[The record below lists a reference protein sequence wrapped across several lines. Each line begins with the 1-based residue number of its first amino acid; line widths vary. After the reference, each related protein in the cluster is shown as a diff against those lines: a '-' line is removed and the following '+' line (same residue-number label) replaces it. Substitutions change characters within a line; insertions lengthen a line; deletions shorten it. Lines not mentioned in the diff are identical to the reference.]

1 MKIKKLLAVLL
12 AALFVAGLLPLGGIS
27 LPAAKA
33 EGNWPQITGFSVT
46 DGFVYDKPSKPTVKA
61 AVKDCTI
68 TQYDQKESCG
78 VSGYD
83 IVGEI
88 CLNVSE
94 PVLCSDG
101 SKADMPDQF
110 VVRYGNWTID
120 SIKNADANEIDAA
133 KPAIRNITTDKQEN
147 GKYSEAYNTSTFHT
161 VYISDD
167 EWEQYCYYRFK
178 IVVDAEPTAAAWPQ
192 ITDFSVTDGYLYDSA
207 QEAKRT
213 VACKVSDI
221 NIEQYEELKTI
232 DGNNYAGCINIDVE
246 YPVAM
251 ENGVPTTTSGAL
263 PTYLRMAKNGGY
275 SFTATKNATLITSRN
290 VSAQQ
295 SSTDTNKY
303 TTTAAAMA
311 VLMYDTNNNN
321 AYIYYELNINV
332 AEPTAAAWP
341 QLVGFTVTD
350 GYLYDNADKAAS
362 TVASKVKT
370 VSITQYD
377 ETIDRDGHAFAGEVH
392 ITAERPVVV
401 KDGSVT
407 LQLAQAPEN
416 FYIGQKDYSGQTIKG
431 TLLTEGMLSA
441 ARVAA
446 DGQDYKNEGY
456 EAAIEI
462 EYSGAKYYYA
472 LFITAEKAN
481 LTWPHL
487 TGYDNT
493 QPAYFYNS
501 SIEANRTLACR
512 INNVEVVNYT
522 SLTQKNQNSRTYY
535 IAGEL
540 HVTTDAPVEYAN
552 GQLTSVNVPVTRL
565 LSIPTADFRAIASES
580 DVTFGPS
587 FGIEVSRVSANNTN
601 LLQSSSMYF
610 AWFHLIKDGK
620 NYVYKVIVTI
630 EEPNTAPALKEG
642 VTSPAAAETEAGKL
656 WSIDLSTIF
665 EDADGDA
672 LSYTVSVNGA
682 EAAATGGL
690 FSMLPA
696 VAGETTLVFTASDG
710 KATSLEYTLTLTA
723 KASGGT
729 TPAVDWPQL
738 TELIITDG
746 HIYNEPT
753 VAASTFAC
761 TVKSIDI
768 VNYDSINMTEEG
780 LTGVRVIGEVTIYV
794 DSPVKVEN
802 GVLTDEAAEYPAY
815 PDALRVPKKAYSG
828 TVTGDNASLYIK
840 NILYAQRVEGENY
853 YKDGAPLPT
862 LAVTANNVKY
872 YYHLIIKPIEKP
884 AEPTWPQLTG
894 FSENDGYFY
903 NGTTKR
909 KKTIACKI
917 TDMDIINYDSLE
929 SVTLDSIDVDIAGEI
944 AFKIDSPVK
953 YDSTAGVTTEPD
965 VYPARLLIPDETYSI
980 TATKDVTLDTTI
992 VIAAETVSG
1001 SDVNLPTYKTA
1012 SYYDLLRCTYE
1023 GKTYYYYL
1031 TITPNAATS
1040 TAPRIRDGIENPMK
1054 VQLEVGNVF
1063 TIDLDN
1069 VFVDDNGSAL
1079 TYTVS
1084 VNGADAAAT
1093 GSKYTF
1099 APDKDG
1105 ATDLVFKASNGQES
1119 EPFVVNI
1126 ATSAVKYYAV
1136 SASAEGEYTVNS
1148 YKQSMGTAEVT
1159 VYGAK
1164 ANEAKPGDT
1173 VTVTA
1178 VTQPCV
1184 LQSLLYDAK
1193 VDHWEATGVDLGAH
1207 INGQSVTFTMPEN
1220 EVTLKAVLTKKGS
1233 VVDITANDFTGGELI
1248 FNVGSLSPSDNGTYE
1263 NGAHVRDVM
1272 TDTLPAGVKISVKV
1286 HSRYNEGYKIDR
1298 WEIINTTTGQPVENV
1313 EYANR
1318 QYPNSTGKYDYP
1330 TFTVDGVSNYSV
1342 KAIFVAKD
1350 YADVNV
1356 VADAAQGTATAQ
1368 AGANTGSTLAGVF
1381 EGTTVKLTAAANEN
1395 YAMEKW
1401 EASYIAADG
1410 STVAIEIT
1418 NADKTE
1424 ASFVMPATNRAAVT
1438 VKATFKKIK
1447 LSAECVMTE
1456 EPELL
1461 DANGKAI
1468 GVVSQSGTAYTIT
1481 LPAGTDVSKLGEM
1494 KLKLSYSEFA
1504 SVRKNG
1510 GEAVDWSV
1518 GIACG
1523 MKIDIPAK
1531 FTVVAEDGE
1540 NTKDYTITIVLAKN
1554 GNNAITKVEL
1564 LATADKA
1571 VIAEGVLDGSKWM
1584 LTITDKAVADNLTMQ
1599 YLRLTYDEKAT
1610 VAMAGGYGDA
1620 TGDFKWRNGD
1630 VMCGMSVNQPV
1641 KFTVTAENG
1650 DVKEYT
1656 IEVKY
1661 DMPNAPE
1668 LTNGSAERTSD
1679 KEATVKFTS
1688 GEAGMYYYAVVNKGA
1703 TTPTVDTTKNGK
1715 NAVAGENVITL
1726 NNLTAGAREIYIIVK
1741 NASGVE
1747 SAALKI
1753 DIPAFGGGT
1762 EQPGEFKITISAPKG
1777 GTLTASK
1784 TTAGAGDTI
1793 TVTATPDAGMQLVAG
1808 SLTYTLAVA
1817 GGETKKID
1825 NFTFTMPAGDVSLT
1839 CKWETKST
1847 TVDGITGFSIN
1858 GVSGSI
1864 NQTNSTISVVM
1875 PYGTDVS
1882 KLVPVISGNNIASIT
1897 PGSGVMQDFSKP
1909 VTYTVTLTDGTTKT
1923 YTVTVYV
1930 QSGTAADQMWGKLT
1944 DFYNQIPWWKYAEH
1958 QQSYGRYPRYW

>member
-12 AALFVAGLLPLGGIS
+12 AVLFVAGLLPLGGIS

-33 EGNWPQITGFSVT
+33 ETTVDWPQITGFSVT

-78 VSGYD
+78 VSGFD

-88 CLNVSE
+88 CLTVSE

-101 SKADMPDQF
+101 SKADLPDQLI
-110 VVRYGNWTID
+110 VTYGNWSID
-120 SIKNADANEIDAA
+120 SVKDADIDTIKKSNPSL
-133 KPAIRNITTDKQEN
+133 KYITTQN
-147 GKYSEAYNTSTFHT
+147 QGKGVYTEVVREHDFNAIYIYSGGYL
-161 VYISDD
+161 
-167 EWEQYCYYRFK
+167 YYRLK
-178 IVVDAEPTAAAWPQ
+178 IVVDAEIIDPT
-192 ITDFSVTDGYLYDSA
+192 D
-207 QEAKRT
+207 
-213 VACKVSDI
+213 
-221 NIEQYEELKTI
+221 
-232 DGNNYAGCINIDVE
+232 
-246 YPVAM
+246 
-251 ENGVPTTTSGAL
+251 PT
-263 PTYLRMAKNGGY
+263 
-275 SFTATKNATLITSRN
+275 
-290 VSAQQ
+290 
-295 SSTDTNKY
+295 
-303 TTTAAAMA
+303 
-311 VLMYDTNNNN
+311 
-321 AYIYYELNINV
+321 
-332 AEPTAAAWP
+332 EP
-341 QLVGFTVTD
+341 
-350 GYLYDNADKAAS
+350 
-362 TVASKVKT
+362 
-370 VSITQYD
+370 D
-377 ETIDRDGHAFAGEVH
+377 E
-392 ITAERPVVV
+392 P
-401 KDGSVT
+401 
-407 LQLAQAPEN
+407 
-416 FYIGQKDYSGQTIKG
+416 
-431 TLLTEGMLSA
+431 
-441 ARVAA
+441 
-446 DGQDYKNEGY
+446 
-456 EAAIEI
+456 
-462 EYSGAKYYYA
+462 
-472 LFITAEKAN
+472 
-481 LTWPHL
+481 TWPHL

-512 INNVEVVNYT
+512 INNVEVVNYA
-522 SLTQKNQNSRTYY
+522 SLTQKNGYMGTYY
-535 IAGEL
+535 VAGEL
-540 HVTTDAPVEYAN
+540 NVTTDAPVEYVN
-552 GQLTSVNVPVTRL
+552 GQMTSVNVPVTRM
-565 LSIPTADFRAIASES
+565 LSIPTADFRATASES
-580 DVTFGPS
+580 DVTFGPQS
-587 FGIEVSRVSANNTN
+587 GIQVSRDGGNVNRLT
-601 LLQSSSMYF
+601 SSSSVND
-610 AWFHLIKDGK
+610 WFCLTKDGTR
-620 NYVYKVIVTI
+620 YAYKVIVTV

-642 VTSPAAAETEAGKL
+642 VTSPATAETEAGKL

-710 KATSLEYTLTLTA
+710 KATSPEYTLTLTA

-729 TPAVDWPQL
+729 TPAVSWP
-738 TELIITDG
+738 LI
-746 HIYNEPT
+746 
-753 VAASTFAC
+753 
-761 TVKSIDI
+761 
-768 VNYDSINMTEEG
+768 
-780 LTGVRVIGEVTIYV
+780 
-794 DSPVKVEN
+794 
-802 GVLTDEAAEYPAY
+802 
-815 PDALRVPKKAYSG
+815 
-828 TVTGDNASLYIK
+828 
-840 NILYAQRVEGENY
+840 
-853 YKDGAPLPT
+853 
-862 LAVTANNVKY
+862 
-872 YYHLIIKPIEKP
+872 
-884 AEPTWPQLTG
+884 TG
-894 FSENDGYFY
+894 FSVTDGFVYD
-903 NGTTKR
+903 KEIDP
-909 KKTIACKI
+909 TIKAAVVGCTI
-917 TDMDIINYDSLE
+917 TQYEQKVSCGVYGYDIVGEICLNVSEPVLCSDGSKADMPDQFVVRYGNWTI
-929 SVTLDSIDVDIAGEI
+929 DSIKNADANEIDATKPAIRNITTDKQENGEYSEAYNTSTFHTVHI
-944 AFKIDSPVK
+944 SDDEWEQYCYYRFKIVVDSNP
-953 YDSTAGVTTEPD
+953 AG
-965 VYPARLLIPDETYSI
+965 
-980 TATKDVTLDTTI
+980 
-992 VIAAETVSG
+992 
-1001 SDVNLPTYKTA
+1001 
-1012 SYYDLLRCTYE
+1012 
-1023 GKTYYYYL
+1023 
-1031 TITPNAATS
+1031 
-1040 TAPRIRDGIENPMK
+1040 TAPRIRSGIENPMK
-1054 VQLEVGNVF
+1054 VRMGVGNVF

-1069 VFVDDNGSAL
+1069 VFVDDNGSTL

-1105 ATDLVFKASNGQES
+1105 ATDLVFKASNGEES

-1193 VDHWEATGVDLGAH
+1193 VDHWEATGVDLGTD
-1207 INGQSVTFTMPEN
+1207 ITGQSITFTMPAN

-1233 VVDITANDFTGGELI
+1233 VVDITANDFTGGELM
-1248 FNVGSLSPSDNGTYE
+1248 FKVGIMSPSNNSTYE
-1263 NGAHVRDVM
+1263 SGAHVRDVL
-1272 TDTLPAGVKISVKV
+1272 TDTFPEGVKVSIRVWSK
-1286 HSRYNEGYKIDR
+1286 YNEGYKIDR

-1313 EYANR
+1313 EYTNT
-1318 QYPNSTGKYDYP
+1318 QYPSSTGKYDYP
-1330 TFTVDGVSNYSV
+1330 TFTVDGASNYSV
-1342 KAIFVAKD
+1342 KAIFAAKD
-1350 YADVNV
+1350 YANVNV

-1395 YAMEKW
+1395 YAIEKW

-1481 LPAGTDVSKLGEM
+1481 LPAGTDVSKLSEM
-1494 KLKLSYSEFA
+1494 KLKLSYSDFA

-1571 VIAEGVLDGSKWM
+1571 VIAEGTLEGDTW
-1584 LTITDKAVADNLTMQ
+1584 TITVTDKTVADNLTMQ

-1650 DVKEYT
+1650 DTKEYT
-1656 IEVKY
+1656 IVVKY
-1661 DMPNAPE
+1661 DAPAAPE

-1688 GEAGMYYYAVVNKGA
+1688 GEAGTYYYAVVNKGA

-1726 NNLTAGAREIYIIVK
+1726 NNLTAGAREIYIVVK
-1741 NASGVE
+1741 NAGGVE
-1747 SAALKI
+1747 SAALKV
-1753 DIPAFGGGT
+1753 DIHAFGGGT

-1864 NQTNSTISVVM
+1864 NQTNGTISVVM

-1882 KLVPVISGNNIASIT
+1882 KLVPVISGNNITDMT
-1897 PGSGVMQDFSKP
+1897 PGSGVMQNFSKP
-1909 VTYTVTLTDGTTKT
+1909 VTYTVTLADGTTKT

-1944 DFYNQIPWWKYAEH
+1944 DFYNQVPWWKYAEH

>member
-1 MKIKKLLAVLL
+1 MRTKKLLAIML
-12 AALFVAGLLPLGGIS
+12 AALFMAGLLPLGGIS

-33 EGNWPQITGFSVT
+33 ETTVDWPQITGFSVT
-46 DGFVYDKPSKPTVKA
+46 DGFVYDKPSKATVKA

-78 VSGYD
+78 VSGFD

-88 CLNVSE
+88 CLTVSE

-101 SKADMPDQF
+101 SKTDLPDQLI
-110 VVRYGNWTID
+110 VTYGNWSID
-120 SIKNADANEIDAA
+120 SVKDADIDTIKKSN
-133 KPAIRNITTDKQEN
+133 PSLRYITTQN
-147 GKYSEAYNTSTFHT
+147 QGKGVYTEVVRASDFNVIYIYSGGYL
-161 VYISDD
+161 
-167 EWEQYCYYRFK
+167 YYRLK
-178 IVVDAEPTAAAWPQ
+178 IVVDADIVDPTDPTEP
-192 ITDFSVTDGYLYDSA
+192 D
-207 QEAKRT
+207 
-213 VACKVSDI
+213 
-221 NIEQYEELKTI
+221 
-232 DGNNYAGCINIDVE
+232 
-246 YPVAM
+246 
-251 ENGVPTTTSGAL
+251 
-263 PTYLRMAKNGGY
+263 
-275 SFTATKNATLITSRN
+275 
-290 VSAQQ
+290 
-295 SSTDTNKY
+295 
-303 TTTAAAMA
+303 
-311 VLMYDTNNNN
+311 
-321 AYIYYELNINV
+321 
-332 AEPTAAAWP
+332 
-341 QLVGFTVTD
+341 
-350 GYLYDNADKAAS
+350 
-362 TVASKVKT
+362 
-370 VSITQYD
+370 
-377 ETIDRDGHAFAGEVH
+377 
-392 ITAERPVVV
+392 
-401 KDGSVT
+401 
-407 LQLAQAPEN
+407 AP
-416 FYIGQKDYSGQTIKG
+416 
-431 TLLTEGMLSA
+431 
-441 ARVAA
+441 
-446 DGQDYKNEGY
+446 
-456 EAAIEI
+456 
-462 EYSGAKYYYA
+462 
-472 LFITAEKAN
+472 
-481 LTWPHL
+481 TWPHL

-501 SIEANRTLACR
+501 TIEAKRTLACR
-512 INNVEVVNYT
+512 INNVEVVNYA
-522 SLTQKNQNSRTYY
+522 SLTEKNGYMGTYY
-535 IAGEL
+535 VAGEL
-540 HVTTDAPVEYAN
+540 NVTTDAPVEYVN
-552 GQLTSVNVPVTRL
+552 GQMTSVNVPVTRM
-565 LSIPTADFRAIASES
+565 LSIPIADFRATASES
-580 DVTFGPS
+580 DVTFGPQS
-587 FGIEVSRVSANNTN
+587 GIQVSRDGGNVNRLT
-601 LLQSSSMYF
+601 SSSSVND
-610 AWFHLIKDGK
+610 WFCLTKDGTK
-620 NYVYKVIVTI
+620 YIYKVIVTI

-642 VTSPAAAETEAGKL
+642 VTSPATAETEAGKL

-696 VAGETTLVFTASDG
+696 VAGETTLTFTASDG
-710 KATSLEYTLTLTA
+710 KATSPEYTLTLTA
-723 KASGGT
+723 KASGST
-729 TPAVDWPQL
+729 TPAVDWPQI
-738 TELIITDG
+738 TEFTVPDGYLYDSAIAARRTVASKIKSITIEQYDELKIINGGKFAGCINIVARPPVTIENGAPTTTPGTRPTYLRMAKDGGYSFTATNNATIITNRNVMAKKSSDDENVYSSESSSQMVVVMYDTNNNNA
-746 HIYNEPT
+746 HIYY
-753 VAASTFAC
+753 
-761 TVKSIDI
+761 DI
-768 VNYDSINMTEEG
+768 KITLEE
-780 LTGVRVIGEVTIYV
+780 T
-794 DSPVKVEN
+794 P
-802 GVLTDEAAEYPAY
+802 
-815 PDALRVPKKAYSG
+815 
-828 TVTGDNASLYIK
+828 
-840 NILYAQRVEGENY
+840 
-853 YKDGAPLPT
+853 
-862 LAVTANNVKY
+862 
-872 YYHLIIKPIEKP
+872 
-884 AEPTWPQLTG
+884 EPTWPQLTG
-894 FSENDGYFY
+894 FQLADAPYIYNDYVAKSR
-903 NGTTKR
+903 NTAWEIKD
-909 KKTIACKI
+909 I
-917 TDMDIINYDSLE
+917 TVDNYAEIEMREDRG
-929 SVTLDSIDVDIAGEI
+929 DRPYAGEI
-944 AFKIDSPVK
+944 QITVKAPV
-953 YDSTAGVTTEPD
+953 
-965 VYPARLLIPDETYSI
+965 
-980 TATKDVTLDTTI
+980 
-992 VIAAETVSG
+992 TVENG
-1001 SDVNLPTYKTA
+1001 
-1012 SYYDLLRCTYE
+1012 
-1023 GKTYYYYL
+1023 
-1031 TITPNAATS
+1031 AATS
-1040 TAPRIRDGIENPMK
+1040 TPATELPTEIWIKKGTFSGTVTNGGTIAGNNHLRLVPDDSGAYKTAAYATEVTINYGDNKIVYYSVSMTVVTEPIIPPRIRDGIENPIK

-1099 APDKDG
+1099 TPDKDG

-1136 SASAEGEYTVNS
+1136 SASAEGEYTVYS

-1159 VYGAK
+1159 VHGAK

-1193 VDHWEATGVDLGAH
+1193 VDHWEATGVDLGAD
-1207 INGQSVTFTMPEN
+1207 ITGQSITFTMPAN

-1233 VVDITANDFTGGELI
+1233 VVDITANDFTGGELM
-1248 FNVGSLSPSDNGTYE
+1248 FNVGSMSPSDNGTYE
-1263 NGAHVRDVM
+1263 NGAHVRDVL
-1272 TDTLPAGVKISVKV
+1272 TDTVPAGAKV
-1286 HSRYNEGYKIDR
+1286 SIRVWSKYNEGYKIDR

-1313 EYANR
+1313 EYTNT
-1318 QYPNSTGKYDYP
+1318 QYPSSTGKYDYP
-1330 TFTVDGVSNYSV
+1330 TFTVDGASNYSV
-1342 KAIFVAKD
+1342 KAIFAAKD
-1350 YADVNV
+1350 YANVNV

-1368 AGANTGSTLAGVF
+1368 AGAYTGSTLAGVF

-1395 YAMEKW
+1395 YAIEKW

-1481 LPAGTDVSKLGEM
+1481 LPAGTDVSKLSEM
-1494 KLKLSYSEFA
+1494 KLKLSYSDFA

-1571 VIAEGVLDGSKWM
+1571 VIAEGTLEGDTW
-1584 LTITDKAVADNLTMQ
+1584 TITVTDKTVADNLTMQ

-1650 DVKEYT
+1650 DTKEYT
-1656 IEVKY
+1656 IVVKY
-1661 DMPNAPE
+1661 DAPAAPE

-1688 GEAGMYYYAVVNKGA
+1688 GEAGTYYYAVVNKGA

-1741 NASGVE
+1741 NAGGVE
-1747 SAALKI
+1747 SAALKV

-1864 NQTNSTISVVM
+1864 NQTNGTISVVM

-1882 KLVPVISGNNIASIT
+1882 KLVPVISGNNITDMT
-1897 PGSGVMQDFSKP
+1897 PGSGVMQNFSKP
-1909 VTYTVTLTDGTTKT
+1909 VTYTVTLADGTTKT

-1944 DFYNQIPWWKYAEH
+1944 DFYNQVPWWKYAEH
-1958 QQSYGRYPRYW
+1958 QQSYGKYPRYW

>member
-1 MKIKKLLAVLL
+1 MRTKKLLAIML
-12 AALFVAGLLPLGGIS
+12 AALFMAGLLPLGGIS

-33 EGNWPQITGFSVT
+33 ETTVDWPQITGFSVT
-46 DGFVYDKPSKPTVKA
+46 DGFVYDKPSKATVKA

-78 VSGYD
+78 VSGFD

-88 CLNVSE
+88 CLTVSE

-101 SKADMPDQF
+101 SKTDLPDQLI
-110 VVRYGNWTID
+110 VTYGNWSID
-120 SIKNADANEIDAA
+120 SVKDADIDTIKKSN
-133 KPAIRNITTDKQEN
+133 PSLRYITTQN
-147 GKYSEAYNTSTFHT
+147 QGKGVYTEVVRASDFNVIYIYSGGYL
-161 VYISDD
+161 
-167 EWEQYCYYRFK
+167 YYRLK
-178 IVVDAEPTAAAWPQ
+178 IVVDADIVDPTDPTEP
-192 ITDFSVTDGYLYDSA
+192 D
-207 QEAKRT
+207 
-213 VACKVSDI
+213 
-221 NIEQYEELKTI
+221 
-232 DGNNYAGCINIDVE
+232 
-246 YPVAM
+246 
-251 ENGVPTTTSGAL
+251 
-263 PTYLRMAKNGGY
+263 
-275 SFTATKNATLITSRN
+275 
-290 VSAQQ
+290 
-295 SSTDTNKY
+295 
-303 TTTAAAMA
+303 
-311 VLMYDTNNNN
+311 
-321 AYIYYELNINV
+321 
-332 AEPTAAAWP
+332 
-341 QLVGFTVTD
+341 
-350 GYLYDNADKAAS
+350 
-362 TVASKVKT
+362 
-370 VSITQYD
+370 
-377 ETIDRDGHAFAGEVH
+377 
-392 ITAERPVVV
+392 
-401 KDGSVT
+401 
-407 LQLAQAPEN
+407 AP
-416 FYIGQKDYSGQTIKG
+416 
-431 TLLTEGMLSA
+431 
-441 ARVAA
+441 
-446 DGQDYKNEGY
+446 
-456 EAAIEI
+456 
-462 EYSGAKYYYA
+462 
-472 LFITAEKAN
+472 
-481 LTWPHL
+481 TWPHL

-501 SIEANRTLACR
+501 TIEAKRTLACR
-512 INNVEVVNYT
+512 INNVEVVNYA
-522 SLTQKNQNSRTYY
+522 SLTEKNGYMGTYY
-535 IAGEL
+535 VAGEL
-540 HVTTDAPVEYAN
+540 NVTTDAPVEYVN
-552 GQLTSVNVPVTRL
+552 GQMTSVNVPVTRM
-565 LSIPTADFRAIASES
+565 LSIPIADFRATASES
-580 DVTFGPS
+580 DVTFGPQS
-587 FGIEVSRVSANNTN
+587 GIQVSRDGGNVNRLT
-601 LLQSSSMYF
+601 SSSSVND
-610 AWFHLIKDGK
+610 WFCLTKDGTK
-620 NYVYKVIVTI
+620 YIYKVIVTI

-642 VTSPAAAETEAGKL
+642 VTSPATAETEAGKL

-696 VAGETTLVFTASDG
+696 VAGETTLTFTASDG
-710 KATSLEYTLTLTA
+710 KATSPEYTLTLTA
-723 KASGGT
+723 KASGST
-729 TPAVDWPQL
+729 TPAVDWPQI
-738 TELIITDG
+738 TEFTVPDGYLYDSAIAARRTVASKIKSITIEQYDELKIINGGKFAGCINIVARPPVTIENGAPTTTPGTRPTYLRMAKDGGYSFTATNNATIITNRNVMAKKSSDDENVYSSESSSQMVVVMYDTNNNNA
-746 HIYNEPT
+746 HIYY
-753 VAASTFAC
+753 
-761 TVKSIDI
+761 DI
-768 VNYDSINMTEEG
+768 KITLEE
-780 LTGVRVIGEVTIYV
+780 T
-794 DSPVKVEN
+794 P
-802 GVLTDEAAEYPAY
+802 
-815 PDALRVPKKAYSG
+815 
-828 TVTGDNASLYIK
+828 
-840 NILYAQRVEGENY
+840 
-853 YKDGAPLPT
+853 
-862 LAVTANNVKY
+862 
-872 YYHLIIKPIEKP
+872 
-884 AEPTWPQLTG
+884 EPTWPQLTG
-894 FSENDGYFY
+894 FQLADAPYIYNDYVAKSR
-903 NGTTKR
+903 NTAWEIKD
-909 KKTIACKI
+909 I
-917 TDMDIINYDSLE
+917 TVDNYAEIEMREDRG
-929 SVTLDSIDVDIAGEI
+929 DRPYAGEI
-944 AFKIDSPVK
+944 QITVKAPV
-953 YDSTAGVTTEPD
+953 
-965 VYPARLLIPDETYSI
+965 
-980 TATKDVTLDTTI
+980 
-992 VIAAETVSG
+992 TVENG
-1001 SDVNLPTYKTA
+1001 
-1012 SYYDLLRCTYE
+1012 
-1023 GKTYYYYL
+1023 
-1031 TITPNAATS
+1031 AATS
-1040 TAPRIRDGIENPMK
+1040 TPATELPTEIWIKKGTFSGTVTNGGTIAGNNHLRLVPDDSGAYKTAAYATEVTINYGDNKIVYYSVSMTVVTEPIIPPRIRDGIENPIK

-1099 APDKDG
+1099 TPDKDG

-1148 YKQSMGTAEVT
+1148 YKQSMGTTVVT

-1193 VDHWEATGVDLGAH
+1193 VDHWEATGVDLGAD
-1207 INGQSVTFTMPEN
+1207 ITGQSITFTMPAN

-1233 VVDITANDFTGGELI
+1233 VVDITANDFTGGELM
-1248 FNVGSLSPSDNGTYE
+1248 FNVGSMSPSDNGTYE
-1263 NGAHVRDVM
+1263 NGAHVRDVL
-1272 TDTLPAGVKISVKV
+1272 TDTVPAGAKV
-1286 HSRYNEGYKIDR
+1286 SIRVWSKYNEGYKIDR

-1313 EYANR
+1313 EYTNT
-1318 QYPNSTGKYDYP
+1318 QYPSSTGKYDYP
-1330 TFTVDGVSNYSV
+1330 TFTVDGASNYSV
-1342 KAIFVAKD
+1342 KAIFAAKD
-1350 YADVNV
+1350 YANVNV

-1368 AGANTGSTLAGVF
+1368 AGAYTGSTLAGVF

-1395 YAMEKW
+1395 YAIEKW

-1481 LPAGTDVSKLGEM
+1481 LPAGTDVSKLSEM
-1494 KLKLSYSEFA
+1494 KLKLSYSDFA

-1571 VIAEGVLDGSKWM
+1571 VIAEGTLEGNTW
-1584 LTITDKAVADNLTMQ
+1584 TITVTDKTVADNLTMQ

-1650 DVKEYT
+1650 DTKEYT
-1656 IEVKY
+1656 IVVKY
-1661 DMPNAPE
+1661 DAPAAPE

-1679 KEATVKFTS
+1679 KEATVKFMS
-1688 GEAGMYYYAVVNKGA
+1688 GEAGTYYYAVVNKGA

-1741 NASGVE
+1741 NAGGVE
-1747 SAALKI
+1747 SAALKV

-1793 TVTATPDAGMQLVAG
+1793 TVTATPNAGMQLVAG

-1864 NQTNSTISVVM
+1864 NQTNGTISIVM

-1882 KLVPVISGNNIASIT
+1882 KLVPVISGNNITDMT
-1897 PGSGVMQDFSKP
+1897 PGSGVMQNFSKP
-1909 VTYTVTLTDGTTKT
+1909 VTYTVTLADGTAKT

-1944 DFYNQIPWWKYAEH
+1944 DFYNQVPWWKYAEH
-1958 QQSYGRYPRYW
+1958 QQSYGKYPRYW

>member
-12 AALFVAGLLPLGGIS
+12 AALFVAGLLPLGGIT

-33 EGNWPQITGFSVT
+33 ETTVDWPQITGFSVT
-46 DGFVYDKPSKPTVKA
+46 DGFVYDKPSKATVKA

-78 VSGYD
+78 VSGFDIVGEICLTVSEPVLCSDGSKTDLPDQLIVTYGNWSIDSVNGADIDTIKKSNPSLRYITTQNQGKGVYDEVVRANDFNVIYIYSGGYLYYRLKIVVDADIVDPTDPTEPDAPTWPHLTGYDNTQPAYFYNSSIEANRTLACRINNVEVVNYASLTQKNGYMGTYYVAGELNVTTDVPVEYVNGQLTSVNVPVTRMLSIPIADFRATASESDVTFGPQSGIQVSRDGGNINRLSSSSSVDDWFCLTKDGTRYVYKVIVTIEEPNTAPALKEGMTSPAAAETEAGKLWSIDLSTIFEDADGDALSYTVSVNGAEAAATGGLFSMLPAVAGETTLTFTASDGKATSPEYTLTLTAKASGSTTPAVSWPLITGFSVTDGFVYDKEIDPTIKAAVVGCTITQYEQKVSCGVYGYD

-147 GKYSEAYNTSTFHT
+147 GEYSEVVREHDFNAI
-161 VYISDD
+161 YISDD

-178 IVVDAEPTAAAWPQ
+178 IVVDAEPT
-192 ITDFSVTDGYLYDSA
+192 
-207 QEAKRT
+207 
-213 VACKVSDI
+213 
-221 NIEQYEELKTI
+221 
-232 DGNNYAGCINIDVE
+232 
-246 YPVAM
+246 
-251 ENGVPTTTSGAL
+251 
-263 PTYLRMAKNGGY
+263 
-275 SFTATKNATLITSRN
+275 
-290 VSAQQ
+290 
-295 SSTDTNKY
+295 
-303 TTTAAAMA
+303 
-311 VLMYDTNNNN
+311 
-321 AYIYYELNINV
+321 
-332 AEPTAAAWP
+332 EP
-341 QLVGFTVTD
+341 
-350 GYLYDNADKAAS
+350 
-362 TVASKVKT
+362 
-370 VSITQYD
+370 
-377 ETIDRDGHAFAGEVH
+377 E
-392 ITAERPVVV
+392 
-401 KDGSVT
+401 
-407 LQLAQAPEN
+407 
-416 FYIGQKDYSGQTIKG
+416 
-431 TLLTEGMLSA
+431 
-441 ARVAA
+441 
-446 DGQDYKNEGY
+446 
-456 EAAIEI
+456 
-462 EYSGAKYYYA
+462 
-472 LFITAEKAN
+472 
-481 LTWPHL
+481 
-487 TGYDNT
+487 
-493 QPAYFYNS
+493 
-501 SIEANRTLACR
+501 
-512 INNVEVVNYT
+512 
-522 SLTQKNQNSRTYY
+522 
-535 IAGEL
+535 
-540 HVTTDAPVEYAN
+540 
-552 GQLTSVNVPVTRL
+552 
-565 LSIPTADFRAIASES
+565 
-580 DVTFGPS
+580 
-587 FGIEVSRVSANNTN
+587 
-601 LLQSSSMYF
+601 
-610 AWFHLIKDGK
+610 
-620 NYVYKVIVTI
+620 
-630 EEPNTAPALKEG
+630 
-642 VTSPAAAETEAGKL
+642 
-656 WSIDLSTIF
+656 
-665 EDADGDA
+665 
-672 LSYTVSVNGA
+672 
-682 EAAATGGL
+682 
-690 FSMLPA
+690 
-696 VAGETTLVFTASDG
+696 
-710 KATSLEYTLTLTA
+710 
-723 KASGGT
+723 
-729 TPAVDWPQL
+729 WPQL
-738 TELIITDG
+738 TGFQLADAPY
-746 HIYNEPT
+746 IYNDY
-753 VAASTFAC
+753 VAKSRNTAWEIKDITIDNYAEIEMREDRGDRPYAGEIQI
-761 TVKSIDI
+761 TVKAP
-768 VNYDSINMTEEG
+768 
-780 LTGVRVIGEVTIYV
+780 VT
-794 DSPVKVEN
+794 VEN
-802 GVLTDEAAEYPAY
+802 GAATSTPATEL
-815 PDALRVPKKAYSG
+815 PTEIWIKKGTFSG
-828 TVTGDNASLYIK
+828 TVTNGGTIAGNNHLRLVPDDSGAYKTAAYATEVTINYGDNKI
-840 NILYAQRVEGENY
+840 VY
-853 YKDGAPLPT
+853 YSVSMT
-862 LAVTANNVKY
+862 VVT
-872 YYHLIIKPIEKP
+872 
-884 AEPTWPQLTG
+884 EPTWPQLTG

-1012 SYYDLLRCTYE
+1012 SYYDLLRYTYE

-1040 TAPRIRDGIENPMK
+1040 TAPRIRDGIENPIK

-1069 VFVDDNGSAL
+1069 VFVGDNGSTL

-1099 APDKDG
+1099 TPDKDG

-1164 ANEAKPGDT
+1164 ANEAKPGDK

-1184 LQSLLYDAK
+1184 LQSLMYDAK
-1193 VDHWEATGVDLGAH
+1193 VDHWEATGVDLGAD

-1233 VVDITANDFTGGELI
+1233 VVKITANDFTGGELM
-1248 FNVGSLSPSDNGTYE
+1248 FNVGSMSPSDNGTYE
-1263 NGAHVRDVM
+1263 NGAHVRDVL
-1272 TDTLPAGVKISVKV
+1272 TDTFPEGVKVSIRVWSK
-1286 HSRYNEGYKIDR
+1286 YNEGYKIDR

-1313 EYANR
+1313 EYTNT
-1318 QYPNSTGKYDYP
+1318 QYPSSTGKYDYP

-1342 KAIFVAKD
+1342 KAIFAAKD
-1350 YADVNV
+1350 YANVNV

-1381 EGTTVKLTAAANEN
+1381 EGKTVKLTAAANEN
-1395 YAMEKW
+1395 YAIEKW

-1481 LPAGTDVSKLGEM
+1481 LPAGTDVSKLSEM
-1494 KLKLSYSEFA
+1494 KLKLSYSDFA

-1650 DVKEYT
+1650 DTKEYT
-1656 IEVKY
+1656 IVVKY
-1661 DMPNAPE
+1661 DAPAAPE
-1668 LTNGSAERTSD
+1668 LTNGTAERLSD

-1688 GEAGMYYYAVVNKGA
+1688 GEAGTYYYAVVNKGA

-1741 NASGVE
+1741 NAGGVE
-1747 SAALKI
+1747 SAALKV
-1753 DIPAFGGGT
+1753 DIPAFGGT

-1784 TTAGAGDTI
+1784 TTAGTGDTI

-1864 NQTNSTISVVM
+1864 NQTNGTISVVM

-1882 KLVPVISGNNIASIT
+1882 KLVPVISGNNITDMT
-1897 PGSGVMQDFSKP
+1897 PGSGVMQNFSKP
-1909 VTYTVTLTDGTTKT
+1909 VTYTVTLADGTTKT

-1944 DFYNQIPWWKYAEH
+1944 DFYNQVPWWKYAEH

>member
-1 MKIKKLLAVLL
+1 MRTKKLLAIML

-33 EGNWPQITGFSVT
+33 ETTVDWPQITDFSVT
-46 DGFVYDKPSKPTVKA
+46 DGFVYDKTFDATVKA
-61 AVKDCTI
+61 AVTGCTI

-78 VSGYD
+78 VSGFD

-88 CLNVSE
+88 CLTVSE

-101 SKADMPDQF
+101 SKTDLPDQF
-110 VVRYGNWTID
+110 IVKAGNWSID
-120 SIKNADANEIDAA
+120 SIKNADVKEIDAA
-133 KPAIRNITTDKQEN
+133 KPAIKYITTDKQEN
-147 GKYSEAYNTSTFHT
+147 GEYSEAYNNSSFHT

-167 EWEQYCYYRFK
+167 DWEQYCYYRFK
-178 IVVDAEPTAAAWPQ
+178 IVVDAEIVDPTDP
-192 ITDFSVTDGYLYDSA
+192 TD
-207 QEAKRT
+207 
-213 VACKVSDI
+213 
-221 NIEQYEELKTI
+221 
-232 DGNNYAGCINIDVE
+232 
-246 YPVAM
+246 
-251 ENGVPTTTSGAL
+251 PT
-263 PTYLRMAKNGGY
+263 
-275 SFTATKNATLITSRN
+275 
-290 VSAQQ
+290 
-295 SSTDTNKY
+295 
-303 TTTAAAMA
+303 
-311 VLMYDTNNNN
+311 
-321 AYIYYELNINV
+321 
-332 AEPTAAAWP
+332 EP
-341 QLVGFTVTD
+341 
-350 GYLYDNADKAAS
+350 
-362 TVASKVKT
+362 
-370 VSITQYD
+370 D
-377 ETIDRDGHAFAGEVH
+377 E
-392 ITAERPVVV
+392 P
-401 KDGSVT
+401 
-407 LQLAQAPEN
+407 
-416 FYIGQKDYSGQTIKG
+416 
-431 TLLTEGMLSA
+431 
-441 ARVAA
+441 
-446 DGQDYKNEGY
+446 
-456 EAAIEI
+456 
-462 EYSGAKYYYA
+462 
-472 LFITAEKAN
+472 
-481 LTWPHL
+481 TWPHL

-501 SIEANRTLACR
+501 TIEANRTLACR

-522 SLTQKNQNSRTYY
+522 SLTQKNGFMGTYY
-535 IAGEL
+535 VAGEL
-540 HVTTDAPVEYAN
+540 NVTTDAPVEYAN
-552 GQLTSVNVPVTRL
+552 GQLTSVNVPVTQT
-565 LSIPTADFRAIASES
+565 LSMPIADFRAIASES
-580 DVTFGPS
+580 DVTFGPQN
-587 FGIEVSRVSANNTN
+587 GIQVRRDGGNVNR
-601 LLQSSSMYF
+601 LSSSSSVDD
-610 AWFHLIKDGK
+610 WFCLTKDGTR
-620 NYVYKVIVTI
+620 YAYKVTVTV
-630 EEPNTAPALKEG
+630 EEPNTAPVLKEG

-672 LSYTVSVNGA
+672 LNYTVSVNGA

-696 VAGETTLVFTASDG
+696 AAGKTTLTFTASDG
-710 KATSLEYTLTLTA
+710 KATSPEYTLTLTA

-738 TELIITDG
+738 TGFQLADAPY
-746 HIYNEPT
+746 IYNDYVAKSRNTAWEIKDIT
-753 VAASTFAC
+753 VDNYAEIEMREDRGDRPYAGEIQI
-761 TVKSIDI
+761 TVKAP
-768 VNYDSINMTEEG
+768 
-780 LTGVRVIGEVTIYV
+780 VT
-794 DSPVKVEN
+794 VEN
-802 GVLTDEAAEYPAY
+802 GAATSTPATEL
-815 PDALRVPKKAYSG
+815 PTEIWIKKGTFSG
-828 TVTGDNASLYIK
+828 TVTNGGTIAGNNHLRLVPDDSGAYKTAAYATEVTINYGDNKI
-840 NILYAQRVEGENY
+840 VY
-853 YKDGAPLPT
+853 YSVSMT
-862 LAVTANNVKY
+862 VVT
-872 YYHLIIKPIEKP
+872 
-884 AEPTWPQLTG
+884 EPTWPQLTG

-1012 SYYDLLRCTYE
+1012 SYYDLLRYTYE

-1031 TITPNAATS
+1031 TITPNAATG

-1069 VFVDDNGSAL
+1069 VFVGDNGSTL

-1099 APDKDG
+1099 TPDKDG

-1159 VYGAK
+1159 VHGAK
-1164 ANEAKPGDT
+1164 ANEAKPGDK

-1184 LQSLLYDAK
+1184 LQSLMYDAK
-1193 VDHWEATGVDLGAH
+1193 VDHWEATGVDLGAD
-1207 INGQSVTFTMPEN
+1207 INGQSITFTMPAN

-1233 VVDITANDFTGGELI
+1233 VVDITANDFTGGELM
-1248 FNVGSLSPSDNGTYE
+1248 FGVGIMSPSNNSTYE
-1263 NGAHVRDVM
+1263 SGAHVRDVL
-1272 TDTLPAGVKISVKV
+1272 TDTFPEGVKVSIRVWSK
-1286 HSRYNEGYKIDR
+1286 YNEGYKIDR

-1313 EYANR
+1313 EYTNT
-1318 QYPNSTGKYDYP
+1318 QYPSSTGKYDYP

-1342 KAIFVAKD
+1342 KAIFAAKD
-1350 YADVNV
+1350 YANVNV

-1368 AGANTGSTLAGVF
+1368 AGAYTGSTLAGVI
-1381 EGTTVKLTAAANEN
+1381 EGKTVKLTAAANEN
-1395 YAMEKW
+1395 YAIEKW

-1481 LPAGTDVSKLGEM
+1481 LPAGTDVSKLSEM
-1494 KLKLSYSEFA
+1494 KLKLSYSDFA

-1540 NTKDYTITIVLAKN
+1540 NTKDYTITIVLAKSGDN
-1554 GNNAITKVEL
+1554 TMTKVEL

-1571 VIAEGVLDGSKWM
+1571 VIAEGTLEGDTW
-1584 LTITDKAVADNLTMQ
+1584 TITVTDKTVADNLTMQ

-1650 DVKEYT
+1650 DTKEYT
-1656 IEVKY
+1656 IVVKY
-1661 DMPNAPE
+1661 DAPAAPE

-1688 GEAGMYYYAVVNKGA
+1688 GEAGTYYYAVVNKGA
-1703 TTPTVDTTKNGK
+1703 TTPNVDTTKNGK

-1741 NASGVE
+1741 NAGGVE
-1747 SAALKI
+1747 SAALKV

-1793 TVTATPDAGMQLVAG
+1793 TVTATPNAGMQLVAG

-1864 NQTNSTISVVM
+1864 NQTNGTISVVM

-1882 KLVPVISGNNIASIT
+1882 KLVPVISGNNITDMT
-1897 PGSGVMQDFSKP
+1897 PGSGVMQNFSKP
-1909 VTYTVTLTDGTTKT
+1909 VTYTVTLADGTAKT

-1944 DFYNQIPWWKYAEH
+1944 DFYNQVPWWKYAEH
-1958 QQSYGRYPRYW
+1958 QQSYGKYPRYW